1 MVIANKFIQMR
12 KYIGV
17 AILCTLMACVN
28 SEKKGVDGSDTTVI
42 LADSSQAPAVKL
54 NDAKVAS
61 IYNAYIALKDDLVAT
76 NYDAAKVSAKTL
88 MTSLKEKQ
96 GCENTALIAEK
107 IISAKDIAAQRKE
120 FTLLSTDVIAMFK
133 HSDLASG
140 VIYVQHC
147 PMANN
152 GDGGDWLS
160 SSEKIQNPYYGDEMM
175 ECGAV
180 VEQIKK

>member
-1 MVIANKFIQMR
+1 MK

-17 AILCTLMACVN
+17 AVLCTLMACAN
-28 SEKKGVDGSDTTVI
+28 SEKKAVDGSDSTVR
-42 LADSSQAPAVKL
+42 LVDSAQTPAVKL
-54 NDAKVAS
+54 NDAAVES
-61 IYNAYIALKDDLVAT
+61 IYNAYIVLKDDLVAT
-76 NYDAAKVSAKTL
+76 NYDAAKLSAKTL

-107 IISAKDIAAQRKE
+107 ISLAKDIATQRKE
-120 FTLLSTDVIAMFK
+120 FTLLSADVIAMFK
-133 HSDLASG
+133 HSDLAAG

-180 VEQIKK
+180 IAQIKK

>member
-1 MVIANKFIQMR
+1 MK

-17 AILCTLMACVN
+17 AVLCTLMACAN
-28 SEKKGVDGSDTTVI
+28 SEKKGVDGLDSTVK
-42 LADSSQAPAVKL
+42 LVDSAQTPAVKL
-54 NDAKVAS
+54 NDAAVES
-61 IYNAYIALKDDLVAT
+61 IYNAYIVLKDDLVAT
-76 NYDAAKVSAKTL
+76 NYDAAKLSAKTL

-96 GCENTALIAEK
+96 GCENTALIADK
-107 IISAKDIAAQRKE
+107 ISSAKDIATQRKE
-120 FTLLSTDVIAMFK
+120 FTFLSADVIAMFK
-133 HSDLASG
+133 HSDLAAG

-180 VEQIKK
+180 ITQIKK

>member
-1 MVIANKFIQMR
+1 MKFIGK
-12 KYIGV
+12 KYVGM
-17 AILCTLMACVN
+17 AMLCMLMACAN
-28 SEKKGVDGSDTTVI
+28 SEQKAG
-42 LADSSQAPAVKL
+42 ADSDSTAQKVDASPVAEVKL
-54 NDAKVAS
+54 NDPEVAD
-61 IYNAYIALKDDLVAT
+61 IYHAYIDLKNDLVAT
-76 NYDAAKVSAKTL
+76 NHSASQASAKTL
-88 MTSLKEKQ
+88 AATLKKKQ

-107 IISAKDIAAQRKE
+107 ISAAKDIAAQRKE
-120 FTLLSTDVIAMFK
+120 FTLLSADVIAMFK